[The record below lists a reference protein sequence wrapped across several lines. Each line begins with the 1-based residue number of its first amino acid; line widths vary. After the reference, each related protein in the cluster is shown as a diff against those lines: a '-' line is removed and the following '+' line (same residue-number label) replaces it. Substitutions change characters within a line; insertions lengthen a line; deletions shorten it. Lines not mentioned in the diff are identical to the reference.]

1 MRLLSKC
8 AGMCMAAGVVLGVF
22 GSGPA
27 YAQAPQEGPV
37 PTSVTLGVQATGA
50 TELDPARVKVEV
62 NGRGTELSSLTRLA
76 PASLQLAIL
85 IDDGLRSS
93 FGLQIQD
100 MQKFLR
106 ELPPGVQVFVG
117 YMQNGRVVGTG
128 RGFSSDH
135 AEVASQIRVPQSV
148 AGISASPY
156 FCLSDFVKRW
166 PSEQPGTRV
175 VLMLTN
181 GVDPYNG
188 SISPLNQD
196 SPYVHAAQEDAIR
209 SDVTVYAIPYHE
221 RGLPGGVGSFSG
233 QSYLQQVAD
242 ATGGRL
248 LYQGTFNPVTIAPY
262 LKQMLDD
269 LRESYTAIFPVDAT
283 HEKDRTLKQLKITTS
298 QHGVKLHVPESVHPG
313 EPATHE

>member
-1 MRLLSKC
+1 MKLTMRSAGFQTLTLALVLSG
-8 AGMCMAAGVVLGVF
+8 AGNYV
-22 GSGPA
+22 
-27 YAQAPQEGPV
+27 AQAQQEGPV
-37 PTSVTLGVQATGA
+37 PTSATFSVESKA
-50 TELDPARVKVEV
+50 AAELDPAKVKVAV
-62 NGRGTELSSLTRLA
+62 NGRDTEVTSLARVA
-76 PASLQLAIL
+76 PKSIQLAIL

-93 FGLQIQD
+93 FGLQIRD
-100 MQKFLR
+100 MQSFIR

-117 YMQNGRVVGTG
+117 YMQNGRVVGTE
-128 RGFSSDH
+128 RGFSTDH
-135 AEVASQIRVPQSV
+135 AEVAQQIRVPQSV

-166 PSEQPGTRV
+166 PSEQRGTRV

-196 SPYVHAAQEDAIR
+196 SPYVRASQEDAIR
-209 SDVTVYAIPYHE
+209 AGAAVYAIPYHE

-248 LYQGTFNPVTIAPY
+248 LYQGSFNPVTIKPY
-262 LKQMLDD
+262 LSKMLAD
-269 LRESYTAIFPVDAT
+269 LRESYTAVFPVDAT
-283 HEKDRTLKQLKITTS
+283 HEKDGTLKQLKITTS
-298 QHGVKLHVPESVHPG
+298 QPGIKLHAPDAVHPG
-313 EPATHE
+313 EPVSHD